1 MCVDLSL
8 LETLNS
14 IMLNQ
19 LLMLLLL
26 YHQPRLAERNHT
38 NSFGNAL
45 IVVKRANKRAR
56 YEICTP
62 KIAKDFLDKLS
73 KLEGEDASS
82 DEAKEVLKFKDQ
94 LKTASEGEGGDWTEP
109 VDGGCMEIFEQL
121 QKWEERVKEG
131 TLEAREIEGMV
142 EYVEKKWVPDPKM
155 SKIAAAVLEK
165 AKPMVQAAKKAER
178 DKEQSQVVSEMKF
191 TTDLAEGV
199 IATYGMLGFTI
210 PHFIIQGT
218 VPPMEQLESKLT
230 YFKEGLA
237 IDPESELGKQLS
249 AGIEKVEGLI
259 PQMQLICKENPRQD
273 MKESADYK
281 QTIALKATLMAGSA
295 CAIKGNLE
303 ELGKMIEKAE
313 AALKE
318 DGEATLF
325 EGEAK
330 QKILTKAQYDKG
342 LEVLKAKLKELTE
355 KKDAEAA
362 EAKTE
367 KTEKTEK
374 SKETKAE
381 AA

>member
-1 MCVDLSL
+1 MS
-8 LETLNS
+8 NS
-14 IMLNQ
+14 K
-19 LLMLLLL
+19 
-26 YHQPRLAERNHT
+26 AGKK
-38 NSFGNAL
+38 S
-45 IVVKRANKRAR
+45 
-56 YEICTP
+56 
-62 KIAKDFLDKLS
+62 
-73 KLEGEDASS
+73 
-82 DEAKEVLKFKDQ
+82 
-94 LKTASEGEGGDWTEP
+94 
-109 VDGGCMEIFEQL
+109 
-121 QKWEERVKEG
+121 VKEG

-178 DKEQSQVVSEMKF
+178 DKEQSRVVSEMKF
-191 TTDLAEGV
+191 TTGLAEGV
-199 IATYGMLGFTI
+199 IATYGMLGFTV
-210 PHFIIQGT
+210 PHFIISGT

-374 SKETKAE
+374 SKET
-381 AA
+381 

>member
-1 MCVDLSL
+1 MTYKEL
-8 LETLNS
+8 LEEVK
-14 IMLNQ
+14 Q
-19 LLMLLLL
+19 R
-26 YHQPRLAERNHT
+26 RLAQLFE
-38 NSFGNAL
+38 
-45 IVVKRANKRAR
+45 

-121 QKWEERVKEG
+121 QSWEESVKEG

-178 DKEQSQVVSEMKF
+178 DKEQSRVVSEMKF

-199 IATYGMLGFTI
+199 IATYGMLGFTV
-210 PHFIIQGT
+210 PHFIISGT

-362 EAKTE
+362 DAKTE

-374 SKETKAE
+374 SKETKDE

>member
-1 MCVDLSL
+1 M
-8 LETLNS
+8 
-14 IMLNQ
+14 
-19 LLMLLLL
+19 
-26 YHQPRLAERNHT
+26 H
-38 NSFGNAL
+38 
-45 IVVKRANKRAR
+45 KRAR

-62 KIAKDFLDKLS
+62 RIAKDFLDKLS

-94 LKTASEGEGGDWTEP
+94 LKTASEGEGGDL
-109 VDGGCMEIFEQL
+109 EIFEQL
-121 QKWEERVKEG
+121 QSWEESVKEG

-178 DKEQSQVVSEMKF
+178 DKEQSRVVSEMKF
-191 TTDLAEGV
+191 TTGLAEGV
-199 IATYGMLGFTI
+199 IATYGMLGFTV
-210 PHFIIQGT
+210 PHFIISGT

-362 EAKTE
+362 DAKTE

-374 SKETKAE
+374 SKETKDE